1 MKAPIRAEQLT
12 ILPAN
17 EASRRTS
24 TRSMASPITRAGAG
38 ASGSRSSA
46 GSGGHHAGGAGR
58 PRAPNSTGDIPSA
71 CSCEGCAQPRTAGR
85 CGTRSNAAGRL
96 ADAAAGA
103 RPRRAAVVRRGA
115 GATSRAQGAD
125 PRNRRGRDRQRTRTD
140 PHRRTRACVGDGVAL
155 GRRLPPRGDERTLRT
170 PPLRGARSR
179 ATRSRRS
186 SVGMI

>member
-46 GSGGHHAGGAGR
+46 GSGATPRRRSGA
-58 PRAPNSTGDIPSA
+58 AA
-71 CSCEGCAQPRTAGR
+71 CAELDRRHPERVQLRGMRTAEDCR
-85 CGTRSNAAGRL
+85 AMWDTVERSGRL